1 MPLPVVL
8 PLATSGASTVDST
21 TWAALALVLT
31 VLGAV
36 WAWVS
41 WRRRG
46 IAAGLRGL
54 AWTLLPV
61 AAWLTGTLK
70 LLGGIVE
77 DVVDWAARLVFSP
90 TVWLGVI
97 VAGVAVALWIVSGLL
112 RARGIGVRGEAPDRA
127 VRSRGRT
134 PEVEAGKPA
143 RSRKPGRA
151 DAASKGS
158 APADDDDDMA
168 DIEAILKRHGI

>member
-1 MPLPVVL
+1 MPTPAVL
-8 PLATSGASTVDST
+8 PLAASGASTVDST

-31 VLGAV
+31 LLAGV

-46 IAAGLRGL
+46 LAAGLRGL
-54 AWTLLPV
+54 AWALLPV

-70 LLGGIVE
+70 LIGGIVE

-97 VAGVAVALWIVSGLL
+97 VAGVAVALWIVSGLM
-112 RARGIGVRGEAPDRA
+112 RARGIGVRGEPRERS
-127 VRSRGRT
+127 VRSRGSKG
-134 PEVEAGKPA
+134 EVQAGKSGKAGSAPA
-143 RSRKPGRA
+143 P
-151 DAASKGS
+151 SKGA